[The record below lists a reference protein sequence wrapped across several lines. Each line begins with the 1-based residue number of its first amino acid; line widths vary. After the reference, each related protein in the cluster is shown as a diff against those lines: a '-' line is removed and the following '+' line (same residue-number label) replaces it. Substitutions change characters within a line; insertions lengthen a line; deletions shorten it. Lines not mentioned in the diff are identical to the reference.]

1 MKSDRRMMIVSGTY
15 LLLGAVLLALGVA
28 EQVDEFWSG
37 MGGGLTAVG
46 LLRMIRYIRIGYSP
60 EYQTRMKTEMSDER
74 NHFLR
79 NKSWAWAGY
88 LYVLI
93 AGVSV
98 IGLKVMGQD
107 IRSQQT
113 AFGLCLML
121 ILYWGSYMVLRRKY

>member
-1 MKSDRRMMIVSGTY
+1 MKSDRRMLIVSGTY

-37 MGGGLTAVG
+37 MGAGLTAVG
-46 LLRMIRYIRIGYSP
+46 LLRMIRYIRIAHSP
-60 EYQTRMKTEMSDER
+60 EYQTQMKTEMSDER

-88 LYVLI
+88 LYVQI
-93 AGVSV
+93 SGISV
-98 IGLKVMGQD
+98 IGLKMMGQD

-113 AFGLCLML
+113 ALGLCLML
-121 ILYWGSYMVLRRKY
+121 ILYWGAYMVLRRKY